1 MIEPST
7 DALKLKLDVAL
18 RLRGR
23 LVRTLVSSKL
33 GPALRQRTLERLE
46 DLDREI
52 AILRERLTPDAQV
65 NLTC

>member
-1 MIEPST
+1 MTEPSI
-7 DALKLKLDVAL
+7 DALKLKLDLAL

-33 GPALRQRTLERLE
+33 GSGIRQRTLEQLE

-52 AILRERLTPDAQV
+52 AILQDKLTPDPQS
-65 NLTC
+65 

>member
-1 MIEPST
+1 MTEPST
-7 DALKLKLDVAL
+7 DALELKLDLAL

-33 GPALRQRTLERLE
+33 GPGIRQRTLERLE

-52 AILRERLTPDAQV
+52 AILQDKLTPDPQS
-65 NLTC
+65 

>member
-1 MIEPST
+1 MTEPST
-7 DALKLKLDVAL
+7 DALKLKLDLVL

-33 GPALRQRTLERLE
+33 GPGIRQRTLERLE

-52 AILRERLTPDAQV
+52 AILQDKLTPDAPS
-65 NLTC
+65 

>member
-7 DALKLKLDVAL
+7 DAIKLKLDLAI
-18 RLRGR
+18 RLRGK

-33 GPALRQRTLERLE
+33 GPGLRQRTLERLE

-52 AILRERLTPDAQV
+52 AILQDKLTPDAPS
-65 NLTC
+65 

>member
-52 AILRERLTPDAQV
+52 AILRERLTPDAPS
-65 NLTC
+65 

>member
-52 AILRERLTPDAQV
+52 AMLRERLTPDAPS
-65 NLTC
+65 

>member
-33 GPALRQRTLERLE
+33 GPGLRQRTLERLE

-52 AILRERLTPDAQV
+52 AILREKLTPDAPS
-65 NLTC
+65 

>member
-1 MIEPST
+1 MTEPST
-7 DALKLKLDVAL
+7 DALKLKLDLVL

-33 GPALRQRTLERLE
+33 GPGIRQRTLERLE

-52 AILRERLTPDAQV
+52 AILQDKLTPHAQS
-65 NLTC
+65 

>member
-1 MIEPST
+1 MTEPST
-7 DALKLKLDVAL
+7 DALKLKLDLVL

-33 GPALRQRTLERLE
+33 GPGIRQRTLERLE

-52 AILRERLTPDAQV
+52 AILQDKLTPDPQS
-65 NLTC
+65 

>member
-1 MIEPST
+1 MTEPST
-7 DALKLKLDVAL
+7 DALKLKLDLAL

-33 GPALRQRTLERLE
+33 GPGIRQRTLERLE

-52 AILRERLTPDAQV
+52 AILQDKLTPDPQS
-65 NLTC
+65 

>member
-1 MIEPST
+1 MTEPST
-7 DALKLKLDVAL
+7 DALKLKLDLAL

-33 GPALRQRTLERLE
+33 GPGIRQRTLERLE

-52 AILRERLTPDAQV
+52 AILQDKLTPDAQS
-65 NLTC
+65 

>member
-52 AILRERLTPDAQV
+52 AILREKVTPDAPS
-65 NLTC
+65 

>member
-52 AILRERLTPDAQV
+52 AILREKLTPDAPS
-65 NLTC
+65 

>member
-1 MIEPST
+1 MTEPST
-7 DALKLKLDVAL
+7 DALKLKLDLAL

-33 GPALRQRTLERLE
+33 GPGIRQRTLERLE

-52 AILRERLTPDAQV
+52 AILQDKLTPHAQS
-65 NLTC
+65 

>member
-1 MIEPST
+1 MTEPST
-7 DALKLKLDVAL
+7 DALKLKLDLVL

-33 GPALRQRTLERLE
+33 GPGIRQRTLERLE

-52 AILRERLTPDAQV
+52 AILQDKLTPDAQS
-65 NLTC
+65 